1 VGHAFVPK
9 VEKALHNE
17 CVRRAAALAA
27 TAAAAASVACAN
39 GAEPRTGLYGSVA
52 RGPITP
58 VCQVDEPCDE
68 PARRIT
74 LTFVGEGT
82 RVRVT
87 TSEEGRYRVALAPG
101 TYEIRV
107 ARRLGFLKERG
118 VRVLRGRFTRRDI
131 LIDTGI
137 R

>member
-1 VGHAFVPK
+1 VI
-9 VEKALHNE
+9 KALTL
-17 CVRRAAALAA
+17 ALVVATAA
-27 TAAAAASVACAN
+27 TAAVACAD
-39 GAEPRTGLYGSVA
+39 GAAPDGGLYGKVS
-52 RGPITP
+52 RGPTQP
-58 VCQVDEPCDE
+58 VCRVDEPCDE

-74 LTFVGEGT
+74 LTFVRDGT

-87 TSEEGRYRVALAPG
+87 TNAEGRYRVALAPG
-101 TYEIRV
+101 FYTIQV
-107 ARRLGFLKERG
+107 DRRLGFLKERG

>member
-1 VGHAFVPK
+1 MGHAFVPK
-9 VEKALHNE
+9 VEKAVHNE
-17 CVRRAAALAA
+17 CVRKAAALAA
-27 TAAAAASVACAN
+27 AVAAAASVACAN
-39 GAEPRTGLYGSVA
+39 GAAPRSGLYGSVV

-58 VCQVDEPCDE
+58 VCRVDEPCDE
-68 PARRIT
+68 PARSIT
-74 LTFVGEGT
+74 LTFVSEGT

-101 TYEIRV
+101 IYEIRV
-107 ARRLGFLKERG
+107 ARRLGFLKEGG

-131 LIDTGI
+131 RIDTGI